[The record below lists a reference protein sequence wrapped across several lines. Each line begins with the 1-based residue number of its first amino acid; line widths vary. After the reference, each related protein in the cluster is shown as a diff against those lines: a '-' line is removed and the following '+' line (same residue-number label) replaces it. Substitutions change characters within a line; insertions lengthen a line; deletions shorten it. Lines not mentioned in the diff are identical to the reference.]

1 MTPSLFTWRIDPPV
15 VNADITG
22 NEPMQRILGQVNPF
36 IQEDTNNYDHEFWDK
51 LIEDYA

>member
-1 MTPSLFTWRIDPPV
+1 MTVSLFTPDGRKLT
-15 VNADITG
+15 TG
-22 NEPMQRILGQVNPF
+22 NEPMEEILGQVNPF